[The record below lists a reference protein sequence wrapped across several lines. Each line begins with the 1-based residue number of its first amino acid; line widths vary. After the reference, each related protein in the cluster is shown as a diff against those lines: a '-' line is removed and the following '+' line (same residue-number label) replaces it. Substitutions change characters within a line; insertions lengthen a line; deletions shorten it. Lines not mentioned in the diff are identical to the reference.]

1 MPHHPDRAR
10 CLDVLDRLGWAAPAV
25 QLADAAATAARHYP
39 DVDPDRPA
47 LLHGV
52 RAPVA
57 PLVDRLRRHYP
68 ADHPVSLWCVAEA
81 GMPPRRIDL
90 ALGDLDDGSFEA
102 AAHTEIP
109 APPAGGADAAAP
121 APTAGAAILA
131 LPPRPGFV
139 LDLGEVIAHLRA
151 PDGCPWDR
159 EQTHRSLR
167 PYLLEEA
174 HEALD
179 ALDAGDAAAL
189 CEELGDLLLQIALHA
204 QIAAEAGTFTLA
216 DVVRGLTAKLIRRHP
231 HVFGD
236 VRADTADDVRRNWE
250 ALKQGERAAG
260 AKPADPFAG
269 LPAALPALARAQAVQ
284 ERASRLAGA
293 GAADAGDAEALARAT
308 LAGGAPPPMPA
319 AEAARAA
326 HVGALLWSTVALA
339 RAWGVDAESALRETT
354 ARAARGG
361 GA

>member
-1 MPHHPDRAR
+1 
-10 CLDVLDRLGWAAPAV
+10 
-25 QLADAAATAARHYP
+25 
-39 DVDPDRPA
+39 
-47 LLHGV
+47 
-52 RAPVA
+52 
-57 PLVDRLRRHYP
+57 
-68 ADHPVSLWCVAEA
+68 
-81 GMPPRRIDL
+81 MPPRRIDL

-260 AKPADPFAG
+260 AKPADPFAR

-284 ERASRLAGA
+284 ERASRLVGA
-293 GAADAGDAEALARAT
+293 GAADAG
-308 LAGGAPPPMPA
+308 
-319 AEAARAA
+319 
-326 HVGALLWSTVALA
+326 
-339 RAWGVDAESALRETT
+339 
-354 ARAARGG
+354 
-361 GA
+361 